1 MTIRELIEH
10 CRGRNLYIQTHNF
23 PDPDAI
29 ASGFGLK
36 KLFERFGVS
45 STLCYVGKLD
55 RISTK
60 KMTELLGIEM
70 FSQRDIEEDMAT
82 DDPIIC
88 VDSQKGSGNILDLKG
103 DEIACIDHHQFME
116 VEGLIYHDVR
126 KVGACATM
134 ICGYYQELGQEPDEM
149 TATALLYGLKN
160 DTMNF
165 TRGVTDDD
173 IRAFLYLHGKCD
185 RAILSK
191 LEHDNMEYSDLK
203 AYGTAIENIVI
214 YDNLGMAMIPF
225 SCPDALIAVVADF
238 ILSLE
243 AVEVSVVYSK
253 RKDGIKFSARSEIPQ
268 RVNAADLLAEAL
280 KDYGDGGGHPF
291 MAGGLI
297 PAERAEALGEDADHI
312 IHELIL
318 SHVRWAGSKEGSKTD
333 NGK

>member
-1 MTIRELIEH
+1 MTIRELIEY
-10 CRGRNLYIQTHNF
+10 CRGKKLYFQTHNF

-29 ASGFGLK
+29 GSGYGLK
-36 KLFERFGVS
+36 KLFEHFGVP

-60 KMTELLGIEM
+60 KMTEMLGIEM
-70 FSQRDIEEDMAT
+70 VSQKDIESEMA
-82 DDPIIC
+82 DDDLIIC

-103 DEIACIDHHQFME
+103 NEIACIDHHPYTE
-116 VEGLIYHDVR
+116 VEGLVYHDVR

-134 ICGYYQELGQEPDEM
+134 ITGYYHELGVEPDEV

-165 TRGVTDDD
+165 TRGVTDED
-173 IRAFLYLHGKCD
+173 IDAFRYLHGKCSKK
-185 RAILSK
+185 ILSK

-203 AYGTAIENIVI
+203 AYGTAIENIMI
-214 YDNLGMAMIPF
+214 YDNLGIAMIPF

-253 RKDGIKFSARSEIPQ
+253 RKDGIKFSARSEISDK
-268 RVNAADLLAEAL
+268 VNAAELLAEAL
-280 KDYGDGGGHPF
+280 KGYGDGGGHPF

-297 PAERAEALGEDADHI
+297 PAEKAAELGENVDEML
-312 IHELIL
+312 HELIL
-318 SHVRWAGSKEGSKTD
+318 SHVRWAVSSKED
-333 NGK
+333 

>member
-10 CRGRNLYIQTHNF
+10 CRGKNLYIQTHNF

-29 ASGFGLK
+29 ASAFGLK
-36 KLFERFGVS
+36 KLFEHFGVP

-60 KMTELLGIEM
+60 KMTEMLGIEM
-70 FSQRDIEEDMAT
+70 FSQKNIEEDMCT

-103 DEIACIDHHQFME
+103 DEIACIDHHQYID
-116 VEGLIYHDVR
+116 VEGLVFHDVR

-134 ICGYYQELGQEPDEM
+134 ITEYFQELGAEPDED

-165 TRGVTDDD
+165 TRGVTDED
-173 IRAFLYLHGKCD
+173 IKAFLYLNGKCSKTK
-185 RAILSK
+185 LSK

-203 AYGTAIENIVI
+203 AYGTAIENIMI

-268 RVNAADLLAEAL
+268 LVNAANLLAEAL
-280 KDYGDGGGHPF
+280 KGIGDGGGHPF

-297 PAERAEALGEDADHI
+297 PADKAAGLGENVDEM

-318 SHVRWAGSKEGSKTD
+318 SHVRWAVSTKED
-333 NGK
+333 